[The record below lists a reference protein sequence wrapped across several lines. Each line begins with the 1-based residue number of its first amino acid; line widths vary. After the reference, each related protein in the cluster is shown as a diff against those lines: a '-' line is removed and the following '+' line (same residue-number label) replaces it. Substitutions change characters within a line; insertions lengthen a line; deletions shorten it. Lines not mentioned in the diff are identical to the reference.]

1 MNRPTPGAE
10 ETAASPLTLDQSAE
24 QPAGHPPEQLSE
36 QRSEQQESDRS
47 RISYVYAIGRTG
59 TALDAWAPQLTGLRD
74 GPLRT
79 VASGRLTALV
89 SSVPADAFSAEGMK
103 AQLED
108 LTALEAIARTH
119 HAVVEAAYAGT
130 MVLPM
135 RLATVYLDDAR
146 VRSMLDE
153 RGAEFD
159 ALLSRLEGHAEV
171 GVKVYADARAA
182 AAAEAPA
189 AAAGAS
195 GSPAPGSPAPAA
207 STVSPGRAYLQ
218 QRRAQR
224 RTHRDA
230 YRAAGAVAA
239 DVRVR
244 VADMARDM
252 VAHRPQQG
260 ELASG
265 TGENIAN
272 EAYLVPTD
280 RIGEFHRALKG
291 LADGVPGVRVEI
303 TGPWA
308 PYSFATPPAE
318 GGNP

>member
-1 MNRPTPGAE
+1 MDRLADQPT
-10 ETAASPLTLDQSAE
+10 
-24 QPAGHPPEQLSE
+24 GH
-36 QRSEQQESDRS
+36 QQSDRS
-47 RISYVYAIGRTG
+47 RSSYVYAIGRAG
-59 TALDAWAPQLTGLRD
+59 TALEASAPELTGLRD

-79 VASGRLTALV
+79 VTAGRLTALV
-89 SSVPADAFSAEGMK
+89 SSVPADAFSTEGMK

-108 LTALEAIARTH
+108 LRQLETIARTH
-119 HAVVEAAYAGT
+119 HAVVEAAWAGT

-135 RLATVYLDDAR
+135 RLATVYLDDSR
-146 VRSMLDE
+146 VRAMLDE
-153 RGAEFD
+153 RAAEFD

-182 AAAEAPA
+182 AAAGAPA
-189 AAAGAS
+189 PPDG
-195 GSPAPGSPAPAA
+195 PAPAA
-207 STVSPGRAYLQ
+207 SAVSPGRAYLQ
-218 QRRAQR
+218 QRQAQR

-244 VADMARDM
+244 VADVARDM

-265 TGENIAN
+265 AGENIAN
-272 EAYLVPTD
+272 EAYLVPTH

-291 LADGVPGVRVEI
+291 LPDGVPGVRVDI

-318 GGNP
+318 GTNP

>member
-1 MNRPTPGAE
+1 M
-10 ETAASPLTLDQSAE
+10 
-24 QPAGHPPEQLSE
+24 
-36 QRSEQQESDRS
+36 
-47 RISYVYAIGRTG
+47 GRAG
-59 TALDAWAPQLTGLRD
+59 TALEASAPQLTGLRD
-74 GPLRT
+74 GPVRT
-79 VASGRLTALV
+79 VTAGSLTALV

-108 LTALEAIARTH
+108 LTELETIARTH
-119 HAVVEAAYAGT
+119 HAVVEAAWAGT

-146 VRSMLDE
+146 VRAMLDE
-153 RGAEFD
+153 RGTELD
-159 ALLSRLEGHAEV
+159 ALLSRLEGHAEL

-182 AAAEAPA
+182 AAA
-189 AAAGAS
+189 
-195 GSPAPGSPAPAA
+195 GSPAPAHRPDAAA
-207 STVSPGRAYLQ
+207 SEVSPGRAYLQ

-230 YRAAGAVAA
+230 YRAAGVVAT

-244 VADMARDM
+244 VADMAQDM

-265 TGENIAN
+265 AGENIAN

-280 RIGEFHRALKG
+280 RVGEFHRALKG

-308 PYSFATPPAE
+308 PYSFATPPTE
-318 GGNP
+318 STNP

>member
-10 ETAASPLTLDQSAE
+10 ETAASPRTLDR
-24 QPAGHPPEQLSE
+24 PADQPPEQP
-36 QRSEQQESDRS
+36 SEQQESDRS
-47 RISYVYAIGRTG
+47 WISYVYAIGRTG
-59 TALDAWAPQLTGLRD
+59 PALDASARQLTGLRD

-79 VASGRLTALV
+79 VTAGRLTALV

-108 LTALEAIARTH
+108 LTELERIARSH
-119 HAVVEAAYAGT
+119 HAVVEAAYTGA

-153 RGAEFD
+153 RDTEFD

-189 AAAGAS
+189 AGAS
-195 GSPAPGSPAPAA
+195 GSAAPGSPAPAA
-207 STVSPGRAYLQ
+207 SAVSPGRAYLQ
-218 QRRAQR
+218 QQRAQR

-244 VADMARDM
+244 VADVARDM

-291 LADGVPGVRVEI
+291 LADGVPGVRVEF

-318 GGNP
+318 SRNP

>member
-1 MNRPTPGAE
+1 MNRPTQGAE
-10 ETAASPLTLDQSAE
+10 ETAASPLPHERPTDRPAYRPAD
-24 QPAGHPPEQLSE
+24 QPADQPTDRPAD
-36 QRSEQQESDRS
+36 QQESDRS
-47 RISYVYAIGRTG
+47 RMSYVYAIGRVG
-59 TALDAWAPQLTGLRD
+59 TALEVSAPGLTGLRD

-79 VASGRLTALV
+79 VTAGRLTALV
-89 SSVPADAFSAEGMK
+89 SSVPADAFSTEGMK

-108 LTALEAIARTH
+108 LTQLERIARTH
-119 HAVVEAAYAGT
+119 HAVVEAAWAGT

-146 VRSMLDE
+146 VRAMLDE
-153 RGAEFD
+153 RGAEFH
-159 ALLSRLEGHAEV
+159 ALLARLEGHAEV

-182 AAAEAPA
+182 AAAKAPA
-189 AAAGAS
+189 PPDS
-195 GSPAPGSPAPAA
+195 MAPAA
-207 STVSPGRAYLQ
+207 SAVSPGRAYLQ
-218 QRRAQR
+218 QRRAQQ

-260 ELASG
+260 ELAAG
-265 TGENIAN
+265 AGENIAN

-291 LADGVPGVRVEI
+291 LADDVPGVRVEI

-318 GGNP
+318 SAHP

>member
-1 MNRPTPGAE
+1 MNRPLQGAK
-10 ETAASPLTLDQSAE
+10 ETAAAPLPRERPTD
-24 QPAGHPPEQLSE
+24 QPAHRPAGQPADRPADEPAD
-36 QRSEQQESDRS
+36 QQESDRS
-47 RISYVYAIGRTG
+47 RMSYVYAIGRAG
-59 TALDAWAPQLTGLRD
+59 TALEASAPRLTGLRD

-79 VASGRLTALV
+79 VTAGRLTALV
-89 SSVPADAFSAEGMK
+89 SSVPADAFSTEGMK

-108 LTALEAIARTH
+108 LTQLETIARTH
-119 HAVVEAAYAGT
+119 HAVVEAAWAGT

-146 VRSMLDE
+146 VRAMLDE
-153 RGAEFD
+153 RGAEFH

-182 AAAEAPA
+182 AAATAPA
-189 AAAGAS
+189 PSDEA
-195 GSPAPGSPAPAA
+195 APAA
-207 STVSPGRAYLQ
+207 SAVSPGRAYLQ
-218 QRRAQR
+218 QRRAQQ

-230 YRAAGAVAA
+230 YRAAGAVAGE
-239 DVRVR
+239 VRVQ
-244 VADMARDM
+244 VADMARGM

-265 TGENIAN
+265 AGENIAN

-318 GGNP
+318 GTHP

>member
-1 MNRPTPGAE
+1 MNRPTQQAE
-10 ETAASPLTLDQSAE
+10 ETAAPPLPRPADQQGSGCS
-24 QPAGHPPEQLSE
+24 Q
-36 QRSEQQESDRS
+36 
-47 RISYVYAIGRTG
+47 ISYVYAIGRAG
-59 TALDAWAPQLTGLRD
+59 TALEASAPQLTGLRD
-74 GPLRT
+74 GPVRT
-79 VASGRLTALV
+79 VTAGSLTALV
-89 SSVPADAFSAEGMK
+89 SSVPADAFNAEGMK

-108 LTALEAIARTH
+108 LTELETIARTH
-119 HAVVEAAYAGT
+119 HAVVEAAWAGT

-135 RLATVYLDDAR
+135 RLATVYLDDTR
-146 VRSMLDE
+146 VRAMLDE
-153 RGAEFD
+153 RGTEFD
-159 ALLSRLEGHAEV
+159 ALLSRLEGHAEL

-182 AAAEAPA
+182 AAA
-189 AAAGAS
+189 
-195 GSPAPGSPAPAA
+195 GSPAPAHSPDPAA
-207 STVSPGRAYLQ
+207 SEVSPGRAYLQ

-244 VADMARDM
+244 VADITRDM
-252 VAHRPQQG
+252 VVHRPQQG

-265 TGENIAN
+265 AGENIAN

-280 RIGEFHRALKG
+280 RVGEFHRALKG
-291 LADGVPGVRVEI
+291 LADGAPGIRVEI

-318 GGNP
+318 STNP

>member
-1 MNRPTPGAE
+1 MNRPMPGAE
-10 ETAASPLTLDQSAE
+10 ETAASPRTLAHPADQ
-24 QPAGHPPEQLSE
+24 PPEQ
-36 QRSEQQESDRS
+36 QGSDHS
-47 RISYVYAIGRTG
+47 RISYVYVIGRTG
-59 TALDAWAPQLTGLRD
+59 TALKASASQLTGLRD

-79 VASGRLTALV
+79 VTSGRLTALV

-108 LTALEAIARTH
+108 LTQLEAVARTH
-119 HAVVEAAYAGT
+119 HAVVEAACAGA

-153 RGAEFD
+153 RGTEFD

-182 AAAEAPA
+182 VAAAT
-189 AAAGAS
+189 GAS
-195 GSPAPGSPAPAA
+195 GSPAPDSPAPAA
-207 STVSPGRAYLQ
+207 SAVSPGRAYLQ

-244 VADMARDM
+244 VADLARDM

-265 TGENIAN
+265 TGENVAN

-318 GGNP
+318 SGSP

>member
-1 MNRPTPGAE
+1 MNRPTQGAE
-10 ETAASPLTLDQSAE
+10 ETAASSFPLGRPADRSADR
-24 QPAGHPPEQLSE
+24 PADRPA
-36 QRSEQQESDRS
+36 EQQESDRS
-47 RISYVYAIGRTG
+47 RISYVYAIGRAG
-59 TALDAWAPQLTGLRD
+59 TALETSAPQLTGLRD

-79 VASGRLTALV
+79 VTAGRLTALV

-108 LTALEAIARTH
+108 LTELETIARTH

-146 VRSMLDE
+146 VRAMLE
-153 RGAEFD
+153 GRGAEFD

-182 AAAEAPA
+182 ATA
-189 AAAGAS
+189 
-195 GSPAPGSPAPAA
+195 GSPASDGPASAA
-207 STVSPGRAYLQ
+207 SGVSPGRAYLQ

-230 YRAAGAVAA
+230 HRAAGAVAA
-239 DVRVR
+239 DVRAR
-244 VADMARDM
+244 VADMARDV

-318 GGNP
+318 STNP

>member
-10 ETAASPLTLDQSAE
+10 ETAAAPRPVGRPAERPAE
-24 QPAGHPPEQLSE
+24 QPAE
-36 QRSEQQESDRS
+36 RQESDRS

-59 TALDAWAPQLTGLRD
+59 TALEASAPLLTGLRD

-79 VASGRLTALV
+79 VVSGRLTALV

-108 LTALEAIARTH
+108 LTELETIARTH
-119 HAVVEAAYAGT
+119 HAVVEAAYAGA

-153 RGAEFD
+153 RGTEFD
-159 ALLSRLEGHAEV
+159 ALLSRLEGHAEM

-189 AAAGAS
+189 AGAS
-195 GSPAPGSPAPAA
+195 GSPAPDSPAPATSPA
-207 STVSPGRAYLQ
+207 SPGRAYLQ

-244 VADMARDM
+244 VADVARDM

-318 GGNP
+318 SGNP